1 MIETEVLVLGSGPAG
16 VSCALECLD
25 NKLDVLVLERDSA
38 PGGQLK
44 QIPSPIRNLCTGYHN
59 DGESLA
65 GALNQAVRTLVADRL
80 ITDCAVSSVD
90 LNNNLVV
97 SDRGD
102 VSYRALAIATGYR
115 VRTLQVPGI
124 ERFCEHILYRSGI
137 YKDALKG
144 KAVIVVGG
152 GDSALLTALDLGS
165 ISASVHLIHRSSS
178 FRARPDVVK
187 AVEENPCITVHKN
200 SSIRAFLGAEALT
213 GALISKD
220 GEEFEIPC
228 SNVVVKIGYA
238 PNTELFAG
246 QLDMDESDH
255 IVCDRYGATS
265 MAGVFCAGDII
276 SGGVDRIAW
285 AMGSGTAAAFG
296 IRKYLGH
303 KF

>member
-1 MIETEVLVLGSGPAG
+1 MIETEVLVLGAGPAG

-25 NKLDVLVLERDSA
+25 NKLEVLVLERERA

-65 GALNQAVRTLVADRL
+65 GALEEVVHALVADRL
-80 ITDCAVSSVD
+80 LTDCPVSSVD
-90 LNNNLVV
+90 LKNSLVV
-97 SDRGD
+97 SNRGK

-115 VRTLQVPGI
+115 VRLLEVPGI
-124 ERFCEHILYRSGI
+124 ERVSDHILYRSGI
-137 YKDALKG
+137 YKDALQE
-144 KAVIVVGG
+144 KAVVVVGG
-152 GDSALLTALDLGS
+152 GDSALLTALDLGR

-187 AVEENPCITVHKN
+187 AVEESPRVTVHTD

-213 GALISKD
+213 GVLISKD
-220 GEEFEIPC
+220 GEELEIPC
-228 SNVVVKIGYA
+228 SKVVVKIGYA

-246 QLDMDESDH
+246 QLDMDHRDH
-255 IVCDRYGATS
+255 IICDRSGATS
-265 MAGVFCAGDII
+265 VPGVYCAGDIV

-285 AMGSGTAAAFG
+285 AMGSGTDAAFG

>member
-25 NKLDVLVLERDSA
+25 NKLDVLVLEREGSA
-38 PGGQLK
+38 GGQLK
-44 QIPSPIRNLCTGYHN
+44 QIPSPIRNLCTGYHD

-65 GALNQAVRTLVADRL
+65 VVLKEAVNTLVAGRL
-80 ITDCAVSSVD
+80 LTDCAVSSVD

-97 SDRGD
+97 SDRGE

-124 ERFCEHILYRSGI
+124 ERFCDHILYRSGI
-137 YKDALKG
+137 YKDALKE
-144 KAVIVVGG
+144 KAVVVVGG
-152 GDSALLTALDLGS
+152 GDSALLTALDLDK
-165 ISASVHLIHRSSS
+165 ISSSVHLIHRSST

-187 AVEENPCITVHKN
+187 AVEESPRITVHKN
-200 SSIRAFLGAEALT
+200 SAIRALSGYEALT
-213 GALISKD
+213 GVLIGKD
-220 GEEFEIPC
+220 DEEFEIPC
-228 SNVVVKIGYA
+228 SKVVVKIGYA

-246 QLDMDESDH
+246 QLDMDERDH